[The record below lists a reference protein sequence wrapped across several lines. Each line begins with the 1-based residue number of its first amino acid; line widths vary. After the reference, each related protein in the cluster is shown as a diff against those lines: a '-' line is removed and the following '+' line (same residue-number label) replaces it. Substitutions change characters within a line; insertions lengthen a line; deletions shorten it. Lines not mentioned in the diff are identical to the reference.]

1 MEESLCWLPWKNAFA
16 DFYRLHPKPSKR
28 TRQCRYRVRSIS
40 KKKENLKI
48 CIFSSDSS
56 LFLSFKVHKQ
66 RIQRKIWKEIQM
78 KRGPSF
84 RLLVLSAFQTP
95 LLKCLQSGIWIA
107 SHFRTL
113 RLILFFFSSSFSLFL
128 FSFLLRSNPASP
140 DANNKTPIDFN
151 MSRKYAVCYL
161 PQPPQW
167 ISGKN
172 SFIFIPTMPWKMG
185 SCYFITSKLLL

>member
-1 MEESLCWLPWKNAFA
+1 MPLLIFIGFIQN
-16 DFYRLHPKPSKR
+16 
-28 TRQCRYRVRSIS
+28 SIR
-40 KKKENLKI
+40 EL
-48 CIFSSDSS
+48 FSAIREAET
-56 LFLSFKVHKQ
+56 K
-66 RIQRKIWKEIQM
+66 RKIWKFAFSAVSIAGYSSVSMFIKREFKGKFWKKIQM

-84 RLLVLSAFQTP
+84 LLSRL
-95 LLKCLQSGIWIA
+95 LLKCLHPGNWST

-113 RLILFFFSSSFSLFL
+113 NLILLSSFSLFL

-151 MSRKYAVCYL
+151 ISRKYAVFYL

-185 SCYFITSKLLL
+185 PCYFITSKLLL